1 MVLTPLQIVCRFLY
15 MRFGWSEPEGAKMAS
30 ITTQTGTSVI
40 CRDQAGNVVTGV
52 LVDVMPGA
60 CRGGGLASV
69 KAVWPGKKRVTVQ
82 MVELADV
89 EVAA

>member
-1 MVLTPLQIVCRFLY
+1 
-15 MRFGWSEPEGAKMAS
+15 MAANT
-30 ITTQTGTSVI
+30 TTQTGTTVV
-40 CRDQAGNVVTGV
+40 CRDSAGHTVTGI
-52 LVDVMPGA
+52 LVDVMPGE

-69 KAVWPGKKRVTVQ
+69 KAVWPGRKAASVR

>member
-1 MVLTPLQIVCRFLY
+1 
-15 MRFGWSEPEGAKMAS
+15 MRFGWSESEGVEITATT
-30 ITTQTGTSVI
+30 TTQAGTQVVCKDGAGHVI
-40 CRDQAGNVVTGV
+40 TGV
-52 LVDVMPGA
+52 LVDVMAGE

-69 KAVWPGKKRVTVQ
+69 RAVWPGRKAASVR